1 MEVIPIDSDK
11 AKEIANFRYNLI
23 SPIVCRESIYFGEI
37 AELIRKA
44 AGKIYQIPGSRKTTV
59 STRTIE
65 RYLRQYR
72 KGGYDALMPK
82 SKGSG
87 PTKIPQ
93 EYLNLALDLKRE
105 HRKRPVSQIIET
117 LEMSGQVPKG
127 ILKRSTL
134 YDHFER
140 EGLTKELGKKE
151 SKAYQRFSPKHRNQR
166 WQGDT
171 CHLLH
176 ITDPQ
181 NPKRKLKLYLIAW
194 LDEATRIIPHGQ
206 LYTEEKSYTL
216 EDSLKKAILKFG
228 IPEQAYVDNGKIYSS
243 HHLQSIC
250 GRLGIHLSHT
260 RPYRPQGRGK
270 LERMFAT
277 VQRSFLPEIETIL
290 RERMMSVDEIN
301 DYFFIWIRQHYHER
315 VHSATKQKPMLAFE
329 SDSYP
334 LRRVDLETLVDAFL
348 VEETR
353 KVDKTGVFRLNG
365 TDYQAPLELART
377 KISVRYDPFDTSSV
391 QVYCNNQRYADAY
404 PLKIPEQVNFK
415 AVTKEIDNP
424 QPATGLNYL
433 ELIKQKD
440 QQGISY
446 SKPQE

>member
-1 MEVIPIDSDK
+1 MISIDNKK
-11 AKEIANFRYNLI
+11 AKEIANFRYRLI

-37 AELIRKA
+37 ADLIREA
-44 AGKIYQIPGSRKTTV
+44 AGKIYQIPGSRKTRV

-72 KGGYDALMPK
+72 QGGYDALMPK
-82 SKGSG
+82 SKS
-87 PTKIPQ
+87 PRSTKIPQ
-93 EYLNLALDLKRE
+93 EYFELALDLKRE
-105 HRKRPVSQIIET
+105 NLKRPVSQIIEI
-117 LEMSGQVPKG
+117 LEMSGRVPKG

-134 YDHFER
+134 YDYFER
-140 EGLTKELGKKE
+140 EGLTKELGQKE

-176 ITDPQ
+176 ITDTQ
-181 NPKRKLKLYLIAW
+181 NPKQKVKLYLIAW
-194 LDEATRIIPHGQ
+194 LDEATRIITHAQ
-206 LYTEEKSYTL
+206 LYREEKSYTL
-216 EDSLKKAILKFG
+216 EDCLKKAMLKLG
-228 IPEQAYVDNGKIYSS
+228 IPEQVYVDNGKVYSS
-243 HHLQSIC
+243 HHLQNIC

-270 LERMFAT
+270 LERVFAT
-277 VQRSFLPEIETIL
+277 VQRSFLPEIEIML
-290 RERMMSVDEIN
+290 KERTMSVDEIN
-301 DYFFIWIRQHYHER
+301 DYFFIWIRQHYHEK

-329 SDSYP
+329 SDPYP

-365 TDYQAPLELART
+365 TDYQAPLELVRT
-377 KISVRYDPFDTSSV
+377 KVSVRYDPFDTSSV
-391 QVYCNNQRYADAY
+391 QVYCNGQRYADAY
-404 PLKIPEQVNFK
+404 LLKVPEQVDFK
-415 AVTKEIDNP
+415 DVAKEIDTP

-440 QQGISY
+440 QEGLSY
-446 SKPQE
+446 FKPQE